1 MPPAGQADREGEG
14 NEQTKPINRVNRT
27 QQLSNVRDWCMG
39 RISNLSLENRINDAR
54 AITSEHM
61 ELLEKIDAY
70 TTLWMIV
77 ERTKP

>member
-1 MPPAGQADREGEG
+1 
-14 NEQTKPINRVNRT
+14 
-27 QQLSNVRDWCMG
+27 MG